1 MKIGQKLI
9 GAFLMVAM
17 ICAAVGGIGWYGIN
31 SLDGSVNEIGGQSL
45 PAVQALL
52 TMDASLVECSAAQ
65 KALLN
70 PYLGREEVTKAY
82 GSIETALAAADT
94 AAVEFRDAITKAEN
108 IAAFDEITLAIE
120 NWRGANDEFV
130 RLSRELDNTG
140 IRNPIQLMYAIS
152 EIENQHRLFLA
163 DLEATVTNKVEFTH
177 ELDPTECSLGRWLV
191 TFERDHAE
199 FYEVLDFLGVL
210 QDLSR
215 HHDKLH
221 ASAADVVGLYAN
233 SKGSSAASKAAEIY
247 ASQAVPAMASIA
259 AQFDVIASEA
269 EKAKQLYQAISRQ
282 EIRVL
287 TPAFEQVTALL
298 TTLNEDITA
307 DACASRSR
315 GDEASNFANI
325 SMLIAIVLGA
335 FISLGLGTI
344 ISRNISK
351 PITEVVRLSNKMNEE
366 FEQFVGVV
374 DAIAQNDL
382 TQKIEQTELENI
394 GIKSKDEIG
403 LLVKSVEGVMEA
415 KARMGSSLTT
425 MTENLNK
432 MIREMNSNADE
443 LVSASTEISSAS
455 EQMSRGAEEQ
465 AQQVN
470 QVSTAVEEM
479 AATIMESSR
488 NAGDATEA
496 SRGASETAGSG
507 GQIVSDTISR
517 MQKIAD
523 VVRESA
529 DSIGKL
535 AQSADQIG
543 EITGVIDDIADQ
555 TNLLAL
561 NAAIEAARAGEHGR
575 GFAVVADEVRKLAER
590 TGKATSEITEM
601 IKGIQSETGEAV
613 HAMESGITE
622 VDKGRELTDR
632 AGSSLN
638 EIVIMS
644 QRVMDMI
651 QQIATASE
659 EQSAAAEQ
667 ISKNIVD
674 ISTVTKETASGA
686 GQSATA
692 AERLSKQA
700 ESMKRMVGQFKIKKG
715 SGGMPDLV
723 DRAAAGSADRPDTK

>member
-1 MKIGQKLI
+1 
-9 GAFLMVAM
+9 
-17 ICAAVGGIGWYGIN
+17 
-31 SLDGSVNEIGGQSL
+31 
-45 PAVQALL
+45 
-52 TMDASLVECSAAQ
+52 
-65 KALLN
+65 
-70 PYLGREEVTKAY
+70 
-82 GSIETALAAADT
+82 
-94 AAVEFRDAITKAEN
+94 
-108 IAAFDEITLAIE
+108 
-120 NWRGANDEFV
+120 
-130 RLSRELDNTG
+130 
-140 IRNPIQLMYAIS
+140 
-152 EIENQHRLFLA
+152 
-163 DLEATVTNKVEFTH
+163 
-177 ELDPTECSLGRWLV
+177 
-191 TFERDHAE
+191 
-199 FYEVLDFLGVL
+199 
-210 QDLSR
+210 
-215 HHDKLH
+215 
-221 ASAADVVGLYAN
+221 
-233 SKGSSAASKAAEIY
+233 
-247 ASQAVPAMASIA
+247 
-259 AQFDVIASEA
+259 
-269 EKAKQLYQAISRQ
+269 
-282 EIRVL
+282 
-287 TPAFEQVTALL
+287 
-298 TTLNEDITA
+298 NEDITA

-315 GDEASNFANI
+315 GDEVSNFANI

-415 KARMGSSLTT
+415 KGRMGCSLTT

-638 EIVIMS
+638 EIVVMS

-651 QQIATASE
+651 RQIATASE

-700 ESMKRMVGQFKIKKG
+700 ESMKQMVGRFKIK
-715 SGGMPDLV
+715 
-723 DRAAAGSADRPDTK
+723 